1 MKLTDPTLTNQHK
14 RRTLI
19 RTAQDVSDM
28 ELGRGLE
35 EMLFEALSE
44 NMEKDMVRD
53 LLLLTFLQEVSNV
66 CQIIAKGRPCSCPHT
81 PG

>member
-1 MKLTDPTLTNQHK
+1 MS
-14 RRTLI
+14 
-19 RTAQDVSDM
+19 SDM